1 VYSLVYK
8 KFNVKEA
15 SAKEHI
21 STSIRH
27 EMKKFT
33 LKPLPGDHLHL
44 VQPQDLRINYKQELN
59 PAQHEA
65 VTSVN
70 GPHLIIAGA
79 GTGKTRTIVYRV
91 AYLVELG
98 IKPDSLLLLT
108 FTRRAAQEMLRKASI
123 LLDSR
128 CEQVSGGTF
137 HSFANSVLRKYA
149 GQIGYE
155 NNFTILDQ
163 SDAEDV
169 VNLIRTRMKYDT
181 KEKRFPRKE
190 TLYDLYSRSL
200 NTVTPVKELLAA
212 DYPQYLEI
220 ENDISVLHNA
230 YIKYKREHNLMDYDD
245 LLLNFALLLRQNKTV
260 RATLSERYKYIMVDE
275 YQDTNKLQA
284 EIVKLLAFKHK
295 NLMVVGD
302 DAQCI
307 YSFRGSTIRN
317 ILMFGEEF
325 KDCKVIKLEE
335 NYRSTQPILNL
346 ANEVL
351 LRGGEK
357 LSS

>member
-1 VYSLVYK
+1 M
-8 KFNVKEA
+8 ERA
-15 SAKEHI
+15 STFI
-21 STSIRH
+21 QH

-44 VQPQDLRINYKQELN
+44 VQPQHLRINYQQELN
-59 PAQHEA
+59 PAQYEA
-65 VTSVN
+65 ATSVN

-98 IKPDSLLLLT
+98 VRPDSLLLLT

-137 HSFANSVLRKYA
+137 HSFANNVLRKYA
-149 GQIGYE
+149 GQLGYE
-155 NNFTILDQ
+155 SNFTILDQ
-163 SDAEDV
+163 ADAEDV
-169 VNLIRTRMKYDT
+169 INLIRTRMKFDT

-200 NTVTPVKELLAA
+200 NTVTPVKELLAM

-220 ENDISVLHNA
+220 ETDISTLHGT
-230 YIKYKREHNLMDYDD
+230 YVKYKREHSLMDYDD
-245 LLLNFALLLRQNKTV
+245 LLLNLALLLRQNEAV
-260 RATLSERYKYIMVDE
+260 RGTLSDRYKYIMVDE

-284 EIVKLLAFKHK
+284 EIVKLLASKHR

-307 YSFRGSTIRN
+307 YSFRGSTIQN
-317 ILMFGEEF
+317 ILTFGEEF
-325 KDCKVIKLEE
+325 KDCKIIKLEE

-346 ANEVL
+346 ANEILV
-351 LRGGEK
+351 RGGGR
-357 LSS
+357 LGS

>member
-1 VYSLVYK
+1 
-8 KFNVKEA
+8 
-15 SAKEHI
+15 
-21 STSIRH
+21 
-27 EMKKFT
+27 MKKFT

-44 VQPQDLRINYKQELN
+44 VQPQHLRIKYQQELN
-59 PAQHEA
+59 PAQYEA
-65 VTSVN
+65 VTSIN

-98 IKPDSLLLLT
+98 VKPDSLLLLT
-108 FTRRAAQEMLRKASI
+108 FTRRASQEMLRKASI

-149 GQIGYE
+149 GQLGYE

-163 SDAEDV
+163 TDAEDV
-169 VNLIRTRMKYDT
+169 VNLIRTRMKFDT

-190 TLYDLYSRSL
+190 TLLDLYSRSL
-200 NTVTPVKELLAA
+200 NTITSIKELLAM

-220 ENDISVLHNA
+220 ETDIAILHAA
-230 YIKYKREHNLMDYDD
+230 YVKYKREHNLMDYDD
-245 LLLNFALLLRQNKTV
+245 LLLNLALLMRQNEGVRTV
-260 RATLSERYKYIMVDE
+260 LSDRYKYVMVDE

-284 EIVKLLAFKHK
+284 EIVKLLASKHR

-307 YSFRGSTIRN
+307 YSFRGSTIQN
-317 ILMFGEEF
+317 ILSFGEEF
-325 KDCKVIKLEE
+325 KDCKLIKLEE
-335 NYRSTQPILNL
+335 NYRSTQSILNL
-346 ANEVL
+346 ANEIL
-351 LRGGEK
+351 LRGGG
-357 LSS
+357 SSLG

>member
-1 VYSLVYK
+1 
-8 KFNVKEA
+8 
-15 SAKEHI
+15 
-21 STSIRH
+21 
-27 EMKKFT
+27 MKKFT
-33 LKPLPGDHLHL
+33 LKPLPSDHLHL
-44 VQPQDLRINYKQELN
+44 VQPQHLRINYQQELN
-59 PAQHEA
+59 PAQYEA
-65 VTSVN
+65 ATSVN

-98 IKPDSLLLLT
+98 VKPDSLLLLT

-149 GQIGYE
+149 GQLGYE

-163 SDAEDV
+163 ADAEDV
-169 VNLIRTRMKYDT
+169 INLIRTRMKFDT

-200 NTVTPVKELLAA
+200 NTVTPVKELLAM

-220 ENDISVLHNA
+220 EADISTLHGT
-230 YIKYKREHNLMDYDD
+230 YVKYKREHNLMDYDD
-245 LLLNFALLLRQNKTV
+245 LLLNLALLLRQNEAV
-260 RATLSERYKYIMVDE
+260 RVTLSDRYKYIMVDE

-284 EIVKLLAFKHK
+284 EIVKLLASKHR

-307 YSFRGSTIRN
+307 YSFRGSTIQN
-317 ILMFGEEF
+317 ILTFGEEF
-325 KDCKVIKLEE
+325 KDCKIIKLEE

-346 ANEVL
+346 ANEIL
-351 LRGGEK
+351 LRGGGR
-357 LSS
+357 LGG

>member
-1 VYSLVYK
+1 
-8 KFNVKEA
+8 
-15 SAKEHI
+15 
-21 STSIRH
+21 
-27 EMKKFT
+27 MKKFT

-44 VQPQDLRINYKQELN
+44 VQPQHLRIKYQQDLN
-59 PAQHEA
+59 PAQYEA
-65 VTSVN
+65 VTSIN

-98 IKPDSLLLLT
+98 VKPDSLLLLT

-149 GQIGYE
+149 GQLGYE

-163 SDAEDV
+163 TDAEDV
-169 VNLIRTRMKYDT
+169 VNLIRTRMKFDT

-200 NTVTPVKELLAA
+200 NTVTPVKELLAV

-220 ENDISVLHNA
+220 EADIAMLHSA
-230 YIKYKREHNLMDYDD
+230 YGTYKREHNVMDYDD
-245 LLLNFALLLRQNKTV
+245 LLLNLALLLRQNEAV
-260 RATLSERYKYIMVDE
+260 RAVLSDRYKYIMVDE
-275 YQDTNKLQA
+275 YQDTNTLQA
-284 EIVKLLAFKHK
+284 EIVKLLASKHQ

-307 YSFRGSTIRN
+307 YSFRGSTIQN
-317 ILMFGEEF
+317 ILSFGEEF
-325 KDCKVIKLEE
+325 KNCKVIKLEE
-335 NYRSTQPILNL
+335 NFRSTQPILNL
-346 ANEVL
+346 ANEIL
-351 LRGGEK
+351 LRGGGI
-357 LSS
+357 LGG

>member
-1 VYSLVYK
+1 
-8 KFNVKEA
+8 
-15 SAKEHI
+15 
-21 STSIRH
+21 
-27 EMKKFT
+27 MKKFT

-44 VQPQDLRINYKQELN
+44 VQPQHLRINYRQELN

-65 VTSVN
+65 ATSVN

-98 IKPDSLLLLT
+98 VKPDSLLLLT

-149 GQIGYE
+149 GQLGYE

-163 SDAEDV
+163 ADAEDV
-169 VNLIRTRMKYDT
+169 INLIRTRMKFDT

-200 NTVTPVKELLAA
+200 NTVTPVKELLAM

-220 ENDISVLHNA
+220 ETDISTLHGT
-230 YIKYKREHNLMDYDD
+230 YVKYKHEHNLMDYDD
-245 LLLNFALLLRQNKTV
+245 LLLNLALLLRQNEVV
-260 RATLSERYKYIMVDE
+260 RATLSDRYKYIMVDE

-284 EIVKLLAFKHK
+284 EIVKLLASKHR

-307 YSFRGSTIRN
+307 YSFRGSTIQN
-317 ILMFGEEF
+317 ILTFGEEF
-325 KDCKVIKLEE
+325 KDYKIIKLEE

-346 ANEVL
+346 ANEIL
-351 LRGGEK
+351 LRGGGR
-357 LSS
+357 LGG

>member
-1 VYSLVYK
+1 
-8 KFNVKEA
+8 
-15 SAKEHI
+15 
-21 STSIRH
+21 
-27 EMKKFT
+27 
-33 LKPLPGDHLHL
+33 
-44 VQPQDLRINYKQELN
+44 
-59 PAQHEA
+59 
-65 VTSVN
+65 
-70 GPHLIIAGA
+70 LIIAGA

-98 IKPDSLLLLT
+98 VKPDSLLLLT

-137 HSFANSVLRKYA
+137 HSFANSILRKYA
-149 GQIGYE
+149 GQLGYE

-163 SDAEDV
+163 TDAEDV
-169 VNLIRTRMKYDT
+169 VNLIRMRMKFDT

-212 DYPQYLEI
+212 DYPQYLEL
-220 ENDISVLHNA
+220 EADIAMLHAA
-230 YIKYKREHNLMDYDD
+230 YAKYKREHNVMDYDD
-245 LLLNFALLLRQNKTV
+245 LLLNLAMLLRQNEAV
-260 RATLSERYKYIMVDE
+260 RAILSDRYKYIMVDE
-275 YQDTNKLQA
+275 YQDTNTLQA
-284 EIVKLLAFKHK
+284 EIVKLLASKHQ

-307 YSFRGSTIRN
+307 YSFRGSTIQN
-317 ILMFGEEF
+317 ILSFGEEF

-335 NYRSTQPILNL
+335 NFRSTQPILNL
-346 ANEVL
+346 ANEIL
-351 LRGGEK
+351 LRGGGS
-357 LSS
+357 LGG